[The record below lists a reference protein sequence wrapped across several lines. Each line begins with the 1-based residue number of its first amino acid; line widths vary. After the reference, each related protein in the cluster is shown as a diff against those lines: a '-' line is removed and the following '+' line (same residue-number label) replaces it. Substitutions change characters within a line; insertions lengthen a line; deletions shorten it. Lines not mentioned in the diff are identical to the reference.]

1 MRRSFFGGLRR
12 RVGLRRRGWGCCR
25 GVGPPATVRGSAGGV
40 EPPAEVWGS
49 AAGWTWCLP
58 PRKPLFFRRQAPRLW
73 GRAGRPPVGRGA
85 SLPASPCS
93 FVDRHHVFRTERAD
107 RRPRIQKVM
116 HEPLFSAALHHIPSL
131 LPGHFILI
139 SPAAAEKVMQEPH
152 FGTFLHHFSPIP
164 GKRPELEVRAPPEAE
179 PSRSIHPA
187 CGGSCIHGRTEFGPR
202 SNGKRSTK
210 GTAAL
215 RASLPI
221 IRIPER
227 KELTTNTPS
236 SPFRR
241 QF

>member
-93 FVDRHHVFRTERAD
+93 FVDRHHVFRSGRAD
-107 RRPRIQKVM
+107 RRLGVVPPSPLALVLSSTSTTSLGPGGPTAGWAWCLPPRK
-116 HEPLFSAALHHIPSL
+116 PLF
-131 LPGHFILI
+131 
-139 SPAAAEKVMQEPH
+139 
-152 FGTFLHHFSPIP
+152 
-164 GKRPELEVRAPPEAE
+164 
-179 PSRSIHPA
+179 
-187 CGGSCIHGRTEFGPR
+187 
-202 SNGKRSTK
+202 
-210 GTAAL
+210 
-215 RASLPI
+215 
-221 IRIPER
+221 
-227 KELTTNTPS
+227 
-236 SPFRR
+236 FRR
-241 QF
+241 QAPRL